1 MKIKQLLAAICVS
14 VFMQST
20 NAALV
25 TSTTTNGNI
34 VDDYTYTYGISEL
47 EVTFNN
53 LQSVQIDFDNSFA
66 YQDDIFM
73 NIYNNTGASWTG
85 FDFELVGV
93 GIFGPFTAG
102 FNTGT
107 LINAL
112 FHENDLATGLASGVE
127 LIFGDSEDVGLYNVA
142 GSVNTSYVQ
151 TYSLILTPTTVPVPA
166 AVWLF
171 GSGLLGLIGVARRK
185 AICKVS

>member
-20 NAALV
+20 NAAFV
-25 TSTTTNGNI
+25 TSTTTNGNV

-85 FDFELVGV
+85 FDF
-93 GIFGPFTAG
+93 
-102 FNTGT
+102 
-107 LINAL
+107 
-112 FHENDLATGLASGVE
+112 
-127 LIFGDSEDVGLYNVA
+127 
-142 GSVNTSYVQ
+142 
-151 TYSLILTPTTVPVPA
+151 
-166 AVWLF
+166 
-171 GSGLLGLIGVARRK
+171 
-185 AICKVS
+185 

>member
-1 MKIKQLLAAICVS
+1 MIALCACAIMQPVSAATI
-14 VFMQST
+14 
-20 NAALV
+20 
-25 TSTTTNGNI
+25 TSTITNGNI
-34 VDDYTYTYGISEL
+34 VDDYTWELGSSEF

-53 LQSVQIDFDNSFA
+53 LQSVQIDFDSGYF
-66 YQDDIFM
+66 YQDDIVM
-73 NIYNNTGASWTG
+73 NIYNNTGTGWSG

-93 GIFGPFTAG
+93 GILGPFNLV

-107 LINAL
+107 LSAHEY
-112 FHENDLATGLASGVE
+112 HENDLDTGLASGMT
-127 LIFGDSEDVGLYNVA
+127 LMFGDPEYVGLYNVA

-185 AICKVS
+185 RRS